1 MIQPDV
7 YHMPN
12 SINPTNTEGK
22 EHLENRFKII
32 RVAVFWR
39 ACGKQRRK
47 SEEWS
52 MKKGN
57 LVKPFNS

>member
-22 EHLENRFKII
+22 EHLENRFKID

-39 ACGKQRRK
+39 ACGKRRRK
-47 SEEWS
+47 S
-52 MKKGN
+52 G
-57 LVKPFNS
+57 V